1 MVTPTVF
8 AATIEKPICSSRA
21 STAEGGFVVD
31 HVETNSSDVI
41 KECNINPKDDAIAF
55 ARFAS

>member
-8 AATIEKPICSSRA
+8 AATTEKPTSCSRA

-41 KECNINPKDDAIAF
+41 KSCDDNPMDDAIAF
-55 ARFAS
+55 ACFAS